1 MSSQSTNAQP
11 CLGVGP
17 GAHDRDPRG
26 QSSTGAERRL
36 DATIISSLDTPTPRR
51 VCAGGSLSVEASR
64 PAITTEI
71 TVLGGDRYRVEGT
84 AEDIER
90 AILNAARGSIMEF
103 AWFNDAD
110 TGERIGINPEHVVVL
125 RVHRS

>member
-1 MSSQSTNAQP
+1 M
-11 CLGVGP
+11 
-17 GAHDRDPRG
+17 
-26 QSSTGAERRL
+26 
-36 DATIISSLDTPTPRR
+36 
-51 VCAGGSLSVEASR
+51 EASR

-125 RVHRS
+125 RVYRS